1 MQGWWHL
8 CIQQADLRIM
18 RVLFLYSMLVVGVS
32 AADFVASFSALESVP
47 AVESETLS
55 ILLVHDD
62 MPALKNI
69 ASP

>member
-1 MQGWWHL
+1 
-8 CIQQADLRIM
+8 M
-18 RVLFLYSMLVVGVS
+18 RVLFLYSMLAVGVS